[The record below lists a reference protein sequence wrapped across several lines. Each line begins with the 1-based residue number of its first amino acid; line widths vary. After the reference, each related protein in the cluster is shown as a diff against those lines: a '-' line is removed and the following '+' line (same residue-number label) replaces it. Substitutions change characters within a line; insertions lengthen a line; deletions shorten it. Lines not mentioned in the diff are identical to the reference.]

1 MSNVIILLGAPGSG
15 KGTQAELISNEY
27 NYKIH
32 SMGDIVR
39 SEMKNKTT
47 LGEQMSTYIKNGDLV
62 PDDLINNIFINQLS
76 SEDKQN
82 GFISDG
88 YPRTLNQAILLDKL
102 LNEKELNPIIILMD
116 VPKDVLIDRL
126 MNRKRFDDTLDVIK
140 NRLSTYNNEVSSI
153 IEYYNGR
160 INAIQSNTNID
171 NVFSE
176 IKVVINNA

>member
-1 MSNVIILLGAPGSG
+1 
-15 KGTQAELISNEY
+15 
-27 NYKIH
+27 
-32 SMGDIVR
+32 
-39 SEMKNKTT
+39 
-47 LGEQMSTYIKNGDLV
+47 
-62 PDDLINNIFINQLS
+62 
-76 SEDKQN
+76 
-82 GFISDG
+82 
-88 YPRTLNQAILLDKL
+88 
-102 LNEKELNPIIILMD
+102 
-116 VPKDVLIDRL
+116 KDVLIDRL